1 MGINVPETT
10 GEGDAFIDALKRS
23 KSTNKPLRKTSEM
36 EEYRKLTVGVDS
48 PFRDEDYDMPKTISS
63 DK

>member
-1 MGINVPETT
+1 MPETT
-10 GEGDAFIDALKRS
+10 GEGDAFVDALKRS

-48 PFRDEDYDMPKTISS
+48 PFYDEDYNMPKTISS